1 MTLQEVREFLEAHI
15 RQEAASMFG
24 LTPGAW
30 LERVTDN
37 WFNDAANYDG
47 RWALIEQRGAAGGRI
62 LDMAAGCGT
71 FVLYG
76 LHAGRD
82 VVGIEPEGWKREYFH
97 RKSAAAGYPDAW
109 RERLVEGVG
118 EELPFPD
125 ASFDLVT
132 TYQTLEHVRDVRQCL
147 SEMLRVLKPG
157 GVLYAR
163 APDYNSFFEP
173 HYRLPFLPRMNRR
186 VAAAYL
192 KALGRPVEGLNTLNW
207 VTGRGVRRA
216 IQKLDPRALIED
228 NRRWYR
234 RDRKDRI
241 RQKLPAPLR
250 SGAAVAMADALCGV
264 RNGLIGLAKTGR
276 EEKTMDL
283 WVTRGN

>member
-1 MTLQEVREFLEAHI
+1 ML
-15 RQEAASMFG
+15 
-24 LTPGAW
+24 AW
-30 LERVTDN
+30 RRARGWSVTDN
-37 WFNDAANYDG
+37 WFNDARTTMGDG
-47 RWALIEQRGAAGGRI
+47 LIEEGAAGGGSGYGGGGRSFARAVPARRGG
-62 LDMAAGCGT
+62 DRAG
-71 FVLYG
+71 G
-76 LHAGRD
+76 LEAQ
-82 VVGIEPEGWKREYFH
+82 YFQI
-97 RKSAAAGYPDAW
+97 SAAGYPDAW
-109 RERLVEGVG
+109 RDRVVEAVG

-125 ASFDLVT
+125 ACFDLVT
-132 TYQTLEHVRDVRQCL
+132 TYQTLEHVRDVNQCL

-228 NRRWYR
+228 NRRWYA
-234 RDRKDRI
+234 RD
-241 RQKLPAPLR
+241 
-250 SGAAVAMADALCGV
+250 
-264 RNGLIGLAKTGR
+264 
-276 EEKTMDL
+276 
-283 WVTRGN
+283 